1 MKIIIA
7 GAYAIGSHL
16 AKLLSR
22 NNQDIVLIDDDEQR
36 LENISSDYDILT
48 MHASPTSLAA
58 LKNAGAADAN
68 LYIAVTPDEN
78 LNMNSCVMAKAIGAK
93 KTVAKVNNYEFV
105 EPEMAACTRM
115 AFSKL
120 SMVTMSPGRRPCRAS
135 VTA

>member
-48 MHASPTSLAA
+48 MLCHGEGYRSQEDRGKGEQL
-58 LKNAGAADAN
+58 
-68 LYIAVTPDEN
+68 
-78 LNMNSCVMAKAIGAK
+78 
-93 KTVAKVNNYEFV
+93 
-105 EPEMAACTRM
+105 
-115 AFSKL
+115 
-120 SMVTMSPGRRPCRAS
+120 
-135 VTA
+135 

>member
-48 MHASPTSLAA
+48 MHAC
-58 LKNAGAADAN
+58 DARR
-68 LYIAVTPDEN
+68 E
-78 LNMNSCVMAKAIGAK
+78 SQ
-93 KTVAKVNNYEFV
+93 YEQLCHG
-105 EPEMAACTRM
+105 EGYRSQEDRG
-115 AFSKL
+115 KGEQL
-120 SMVTMSPGRRPCRAS
+120 
-135 VTA
+135 